1 MGAVLEGK
9 VKSITNFGA
18 FIALPENKTGMVH
31 ISEIANAYVSDIRQH
46 LTEGQDVKVMV
57 INLDG
62 GKVNLSIKRLEPKPQ
77 APARP
82 NFRREGGEGRPERP
96 DRGNFRRENNAPQQ
110 QRTAPVR
117 AAAPVPPPAPKT
129 KDQQF
134 EDMMKAFMSE
144 SDSKLS
150 GIIEDLDFSV
160 RTYNCL
166 KRAQINTVGDLVA
179 KTMDEMIKV
188 RNLGKKSLEEIIEK
202 LDEMGLHLKD
212 QAD

>member
-1 MGAVLEGK
+1 MEETNNSMELTVGAVLEGK

-18 FIALPENKTGMVH
+18 FVALPENKTGMVH

-77 APARP
+77 NAGRP
-82 NFRREGGEGRPERP
+82 NFRREGGEGRPERQ
-96 DRGNFRRENNAPQQ
+96 DRGNFRRDNGAPAA
-110 QRTAPVR
+110 QRPAPVR

-150 GIIEDLDFSV
+150 GMRADH
-160 RTYNCL
+160 RT
-166 KRAQINTVGDLVA
+166 
-179 KTMDEMIKV
+179 
-188 RNLGKKSLEEIIEK
+188 KSRRR
-202 LDEMGLHLKD
+202 
-212 QAD
+212 

>member
-1 MGAVLEGK
+1 MELTVGAVLEGK

-18 FIALPENKTGMVH
+18 FIALPDNKTGMVH
-31 ISEIANAYVSDIRQH
+31 ISEIANAYVNDIRQH

-77 APARP
+77 NAGRP
-82 NFRREGGEGRPERP
+82 NFRREGSENREGRPERQ
-96 DRGNFRRENNAPQQ
+96 DRNNFRSNPAPRPAQ
-110 QRTAPVR
+110 AR

-150 GIIEDLDFSV
+150 GMRADH
-160 RTYNCL
+160 RT
-166 KRAQINTVGDLVA
+166 
-179 KTMDEMIKV
+179 
-188 RNLGKKSLEEIIEK
+188 KSRRR
-202 LDEMGLHLKD
+202 
-212 QAD
+212 